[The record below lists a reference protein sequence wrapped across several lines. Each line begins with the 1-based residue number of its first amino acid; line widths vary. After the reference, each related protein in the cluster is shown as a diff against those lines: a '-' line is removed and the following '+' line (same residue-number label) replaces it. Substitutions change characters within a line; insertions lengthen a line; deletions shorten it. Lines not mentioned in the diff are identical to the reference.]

1 MNVQAGV
8 TFAGDKL
15 RIGIIGT
22 GALAS
27 FFAARLEGVAQVALV
42 GSWAAQLA
50 ALQAGLTLIHLDGQ
64 ETRHQLTAVADP
76 ALIPPVDVALVL
88 VKSWQTVVAP
98 ARIAPILP
106 PGGLAITLQNG
117 LGNREQL
124 AVALPQH
131 VIGQGVV
138 TIGATLLR
146 PGVVRHAGDGAI
158 YLAEP
163 QPAHPLFAPLVSV
176 LQAAGLVVQVSDN
189 VDSLVWGKLAINAA
203 INPLTAVHRLTNG
216 QLADHPALGG
226 LLRAA
231 AQEVAA
237 VAAAQGIALP
247 FADAA
252 EEAMRV
258 AHRTY
263 NNRSSMLQDVENGRC
278 TEIDAIC
285 GAVVRVA
292 AQYGLPVPVNA
303 QLWQQVQALERRVP
317 EWAHHHEGK

>member
-1 MNVQAGV
+1 M
-8 TFAGDKL
+8 
-15 RIGIIGT
+15 
-22 GALAS
+22 
-27 FFAARLEGVAQVALV
+27 ALV

-64 ETRHQLTAVADP
+64 ETQHQLTAVADP
-76 ALIPPVDVALVL
+76 ALISPVDVALVL
-88 VKSWQTVVAP
+88 LKSWQTAVAP
-98 ARIAPILP
+98 ARIVPILP
-106 PGGLAITLQNG
+106 PNGLVITLQNG

-124 AVALPQH
+124 ANALPQH

-146 PGVVRHAGDGAI
+146 PGMVRHAGDGAV

-163 QPAHPLFAPLVSV
+163 QPTHPLFAPLTAV
-176 LQAAGLVVQVSDN
+176 LRQTGLDVQVSDN

-216 QLADHPALGG
+216 QLADHPTLSG

-252 EEAMRV
+252 EAAMRV
-258 AHRTY
+258 AKRTY
-263 NNRSSMLQDVENGRC
+263 DNRSSMRQDVENGRC
-278 TEIDAIC
+278 TEIEAIC

-292 AQYGLPVPVNA
+292 AQYRVPVPVNA
-303 QLWQQVQALERRVP
+303 RLWQQVQELEGR
-317 EWAHHHEGK
+317 EGAITNP